1 MDGMETEEGDERL
14 SCFST
19 EEELK
24 SNFSLVVEKPA
35 TGFSFKWREPA
46 SDSSKV
52 GAGLLT
58 DPSAEGDNSPTGPS
72 EEEVGADT
80 PTGPSKE
87 GEEPPTGSSE
97 METDPSREGEEPSF
111 GSIRTTLATIESLG
125 SRGLS

>member
-1 MDGMETEEGDERL
+1 MDGMETEEGDECL

-46 SDSSKV
+46 GDSSEV

-58 DPSAEGDNSPTGPS
+58 DPSAEGEDFPIGPS
-72 EEEVGADT
+72 EDGEVGADT
-80 PTGPSKE
+80 PLA
-87 GEEPPTGSSE
+87 PPRKGKSLL
-97 METDPSREGEEPSF
+97 
-111 GSIRTTLATIESLG
+111 LALQ
-125 SRGLS
+125 R